1 MDYDAVIVLCKNV
14 GYLGS
19 KNKIRNSINYLSPKS
34 ELNVI
39 AGALFFKKNQ
49 TKILIF
55 SGGKTAGK
63 NYPSEAEAMRN
74 FLISKY
80 PDIPESSII
89 LEDKS
94 FDTKQNAKNSK
105 LLIENNNFKRIS
117 FITTKAHIPRS
128 KKLFKDVGLD
138 IEGHSAE
145 EIVERNAPEIFE
157 EYKKEFGISEVYLEK
172 LALILQSIP
181 LISSI
186 GNFLIEKR
194 RQLD

>member
-1 MDYDAVIVLCKNV
+1 MDYDAVIILGKNV

-19 KNKIRNSINYLSPKS
+19 KNKIRNSKNYLSPKS

-39 AGALFFKKNQ
+39 AGALFLKKNQ

-74 FLISKY
+74 FLLSKY
-80 PDIPESSII
+80 LDIPVSSII

-105 LLIENNNFKRIS
+105 LIIENNNFKKIS
-117 FITTKAHIPRS
+117 FITTNAHIPRS
-128 KKLFKDVGLD
+128 KKLFKKVGLD
-138 IEGHSAE
+138 IKGYSAE
-145 EIVERNAPEIFE
+145 EIVEQNAPEIFE

-181 LISSI
+181 ILNDV

-194 RQLD
+194 RQID